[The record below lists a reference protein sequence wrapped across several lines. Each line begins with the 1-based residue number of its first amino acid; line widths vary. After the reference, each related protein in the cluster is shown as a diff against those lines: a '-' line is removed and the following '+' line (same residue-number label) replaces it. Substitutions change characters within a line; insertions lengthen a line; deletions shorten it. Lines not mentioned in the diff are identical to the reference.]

1 MMIKN
6 YKLFTS
12 PTCHACP
19 KIKEFMQ
26 TIELEGEHINAAT
39 PEGQQEAAKYGLT
52 SVPAVLLFDEKAELF
67 TIARSINEIKRA
79 LQ

>member
-1 MMIKN
+1 MIKN
-6 YKLFTS
+6 YKLFTT
-12 PTCHACP
+12 PTCPVCP

-26 TIELEGEHINAAT
+26 NFDLEGEHINAAT
-39 PEGQQEAAKYGLT
+39 PEGAEEAAKYGLK
-52 SVPAVLLFDEKAELF
+52 SVPAVLFFDEKAELF

>member
-1 MMIKN
+1 MIKN

-19 KIKEFMQ
+19 KIKEYMQ
-26 TIELEGEHINAAT
+26 GIELEGEHISVGS
-39 PEGQQEAAKYGLT
+39 PEGAQEAAKYGLT
-52 SVPAVLLFDEKAELF
+52 SVPAVIFFDEKAELF
-67 TIARSINEIKRA
+67 TIARSIVEIKRA